1 MFTGLGL
8 WGLGLRGL
16 GGDWVK
22 SMGTEMEAGGA
33 ARERRERAREPETYM
48 YIAICIG
55 DVVIGFRSGKCNRQP
70 NRT

>member
-1 MFTGLGL
+1 
-8 WGLGLRGL
+8 
-16 GGDWVK
+16 
-22 SMGTEMEAGGA
+22 MEAGGS

-55 DVVIGFRSGKCNRQP
+55 DVVIGFRSEKCNRQP